1 MLQLFS
7 NLKVCLIG
15 EWSIH
20 GSFVLFQFVFEGV
33 VGSGYEGDIAID
45 DIQIVDQACSVFPSA
60 ADPSPSTPTGPI
72 RKSCLYYTRKN

>member
-1 MLQLFS
+1 M
-7 NLKVCLIG
+7 
-15 EWSIH
+15 
-20 GSFVLFQFVFEGV
+20 FEGV

-45 DIQIVDQACSVFPSA
+45 DIQIVDQACSVFPTA